1 MRIYEIQISRELD
14 VIGTLRP
21 GSYRGVR
28 GSGTWR
34 RD

>member
-1 MRIYEIQISRELD
+1 MQIYEIQISRGLD

-21 GSYRGVR
+21 GSYRGIR
-28 GSGTWR
+28 GSETWW